1 MGEQGGGG
9 KMLNFKLLFIVLFLG
24 IISWKSASRFNGG
37 VCFSDGRAS
46 FLSGATPH
54 EGTSVLMGGGGGWK
68 KFVVWEGAP
77 PCSPLWKPCS
87 PPHSKHQHSKF
98 CSSPGTED
106 FNKSPQAEKK

>member
-1 MGEQGGGG
+1 M
-9 KMLNFKLLFIVLFLG
+9 LFLG

-54 EGTSVLMGGGGGWK
+54 EGTSVLMGGGRGWK

-77 PCSPLWKPCS
+77 HCGNPA